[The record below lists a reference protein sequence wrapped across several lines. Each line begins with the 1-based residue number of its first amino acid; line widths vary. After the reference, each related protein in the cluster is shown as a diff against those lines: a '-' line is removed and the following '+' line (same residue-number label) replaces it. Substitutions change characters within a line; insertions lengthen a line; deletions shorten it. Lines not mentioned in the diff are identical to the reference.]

1 MLHLILCAEKS
12 RCFPGRRA
20 RLLGSLLI
28 YNLVDFCTTCGSVY
42 TPYLLAQEQVL
53 FQGLLQEAEIHSRC
67 QRILSAM
74 RRHQKLCAFLSRLLK
89 AVLDVEIVPPGDEMW
104 MTASGLR
111 DCGNHS
117 FCGECH
123 SSLCLWWWVADQ
135 ELWPQVHRCIRG
147 THVLT
152 ESHWQHLR
160 PRVEI
165 PFLCCNQLL
174 TSHQCIWNTPWCIPF
189 FVLWL

>member
-20 RLLGSLLI
+20 RLLGSLLTYI
-28 YNLVDFCTTCGSVY
+28 LVDFCTTCGSVY

-53 FQGLLQEAEIHSRC
+53 FQGLLQEAEIHSRR

-74 RRHQKLCAFLSRLLK
+74 GRHQILCVFLSRLLK

-111 DCGNHS
+111 DCGEFHS
-117 FCGECH
+117 C
-123 SSLCLWWWVADQ
+123 LCLWWWVADQ
-135 ELWPQVHRCIRG
+135 EPWPQVHECTCTDREP
-147 THVLT
+147 LT
-152 ESHWQHLR
+152 ASEA
-160 PRVEI
+160 
-165 PFLCCNQLL
+165 
-174 TSHQCIWNTPWCIPF
+174 
-189 FVLWL
+189 